1 MQVILEGAW
10 RVARD
15 EKLQSMGRHLQRT
28 KKGGAEVAAR
38 RWKLA
43 RSVGSEDDSSGDLD
57 GIFKDG
63 FVYASS
69 NEDLEQRRR

>member
-1 MQVILEGAW
+1 M
-10 RVARD
+10 ARD